1 MDINKITLN
10 GVEYNITDAE
20 ARQITNILSGKVD
33 ETQKELAELR
43 ECLQWVEPDDVDNLF
58 NDIYTEDGN
67 K

>member
-1 MDINKITLN
+1 MEINKITLN

-20 ARQITNILSGKVD
+20 ARQITNILSGKID

-43 ECLQWVEPDDVDNLF
+43 ECLQWVEPDDIERVF
-58 NDIYTEDGN
+58 NETYIEDGN